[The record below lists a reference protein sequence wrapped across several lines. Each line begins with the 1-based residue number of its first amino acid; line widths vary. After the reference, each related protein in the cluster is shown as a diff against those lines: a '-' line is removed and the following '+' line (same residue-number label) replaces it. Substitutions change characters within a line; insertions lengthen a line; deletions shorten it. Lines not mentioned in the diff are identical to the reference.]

1 MFATITILVILTLSV
16 ASSASINPVTSFGS
30 FKVSSDGNLPS
41 KLLKLRGGSAD
52 WRYFLAGGGAAA
64 ISHGITTPIDVV
76 KTKMQGAP
84 EKYKNMGLIGATQS
98 VIQEYGVLFLL
109 AGLGPTFIG
118 YGLEGAMK
126 FGAYETCKGL
136 FSGVFEKQFYNFLLA
151 SVVAGSIAA
160 IILCPMEEVRI
171 KMVENADWKNET
183 LISALLRLMR
193 ESGIFGPFAGLPA
206 MLSKQIPYTMGKQV
220 SFDIISKMVRKTFIN
235 ILGEQV
241 VEDCPWLVSVC
252 AAFATS
258 IIACICSQPGDMIL
272 TYTYKSGGKDSK
284 DILSVAN
291 RIHKERGMGGFFL
304 GLQARLAHVAFII
317 TSQLTSYDALKVL
330 LGLPSTGSH

>member
-1 MFATITILVILTLSV
+1 MHYVVIFLLFIGQKICSAAPRALTPSTGKTKLKEATT
-16 ASSASINPVTSFGS
+16 
-30 FKVSSDGNLPS
+30 D
-41 KLLKLRGGSAD
+41 KLLQLRGGGAD
-52 WRYFLAGGGAAA
+52 WRYFIAGGGAAA

-76 KTKMQGAP
+76 KTKMQGNP
-84 EKYKNMGLIGATQS
+84 EKFKGVGLMGAS
-98 VIQEYGVLFLL
+98 HRVINEFGIMFLL

-136 FSGVFEKQFYNFLLA
+136 FTEVFAKQFYNYLLA
-151 SVVAGSIAA
+151 SVVAGAIAA

-171 KMVENADWKNET
+171 KMVENVDWKKES
-183 LISALLRLMR
+183 LISALLRLVK
-193 ESGIFGPFAGLPA
+193 ESGIFATFAGLPA

-220 SFDIISKMVRKTFIN
+220 SFDIISKVIRKIFIN
-235 ILGEQV
+235 VLGEET
-241 VEDCPWLVSVC
+241 VEDFPWLVTVC
-252 AAFATS
+252 SAFVTS

-272 TYTYKSGGKDSK
+272 TYTYKSEKNDAK
-284 DILSVAN
+284 DIISIAN
-291 RIHKERGMGGFFL
+291 RILKERGLSGFFL

-317 TSQLTSYDALKVL
+317 TSQLTFYDAMKIL

>member
-1 MFATITILVILTLSV
+1 MLSITAAASKTL
-16 ASSASINPVTSFGS
+16 TSFS
-30 FKVSSDGNLPS
+30 HFVKLKEAKTD
-41 KLLKLRGGSAD
+41 KLLQLRGGGAD
-52 WRYFLAGGGAAA
+52 WRYFVAGGGAAA

-76 KTKMQGAP
+76 KTKMQSNP
-84 EKYKNMGLIGATQS
+84 EKYKGMGLIAAAQS
-98 VIQEYGVLFLL
+98 VINEFGIMFLL

-136 FSGVFEKQFYNFLLA
+136 FSEVFAKQFYNYLLA
-151 SVVAGSIAA
+151 SVVAGAIAA

-171 KMVENADWKNET
+171 KMVENADWKDES
-183 LISALLRLMR
+183 LISALLRLMK
-193 ESGIFGPFAGLPA
+193 ESGIFATFAGLPA

-220 SFDIISKMVRKTFIN
+220 SFDIISKAIRRVFIN
-235 ILGEQV
+235 LLGEQM
-241 VEDCPWLVSVC
+241 VEDYPWLVSVC
-252 AAFATS
+252 AAFVTS

-272 TYTYKSGGKDSK
+272 TYTYKSGGNDAN
-284 DILSVAN
+284 DIVSVTN
-291 RIHKERGMGGFFL
+291 RIYKQRGLGGFIL